1 MSQEAKILEHMKAG
15 NRLTPIDALQKFG
28 CFRLGARV
36 HDLRMQGYAINST
49 LVEQDG
55 KRFARYWMEDGALE
69 SYKV

>member
-1 MSQEAKILEHMKAG
+1 MSQEAQILEHMKAG
-15 NRLTPIDALQKFG
+15 NSLTPIDALQKFG

-49 LVEQDG
+49 LVEHDG

-69 SYKV
+69 SQKA